1 MIELLWLLAGALGA
15 TLVQRSLRRRAA
27 GSAATGP
34 AAATTTPATSSNTA
48 ATPEIATQTAAPAT
62 PRQHATAGLAPVCGG
77 THPPVAEVPIQAPT
91 HVPEPATRTTPATID
106 AHRIARTLADELAT
120 LLSGVEGRAHHLI
133 EAAPDRTQLPHAA
146 EGLLAAIQRLRV
158 LHSKLVAFSGGR
170 PAEAGATAL
179 EPVLHAVSDELQQQ
193 QLGLE
198 VRRES
203 AAHVPP
209 VGAAPRVVHDALVF
223 LGAALLRA
231 ERGASNLSL
240 ATELCFR
247 DDEPQVQIELALEW
261 AHEPVLCPTPLHDD
275 PAFTLDFE
283 AASQLIAGHGGEL
296 SVHHL
301 PGRSICAVVRWPLA
315 RRGTEVEPTIA
326 DDDGPL
332 SHLAEAPFQRSPFSR
347 DRHGG
352 ALVLESDPA
361 VRALLSQELKAAGRA
376 VFACAD
382 GAAARTFLEATP
394 DRFELLVVDDAQRLD
409 ATDPLAAT
417 IRRVAPNLRILALWR
432 SPNAPSPDWP
442 DLRHV
447 AKPFGVHELRAA
459 LASVLAAG

>member
-1 MIELLWLLAGALGA
+1 VIELLWLLAGAFGA
-15 TLVQRSLRRRAA
+15 LLAQRVLQRANGAPAGRAPLPDAPQVQ
-27 GSAATGP
+27 
-34 AAATTTPATSSNTA
+34 ATTTPS
-48 ATPEIATQTAAPAT
+48 APN
-62 PRQHATAGLAPVCGG
+62 APV
-77 THPPVAEVPIQAPT
+77 PPVPLPPT
-91 HVPEPATRTTPATID
+91 PPPPPLGLD
-106 AHRIARTLADELAT
+106 AHRIAQTLADELAT
-120 LLSGVEGRAHHLI
+120 LLSGVEGRAHNLI

-158 LHSKLVAFSGGR
+158 LHTKLVAFSGDR
-170 PAEAGATAL
+170 HAEPGVTAL
-179 EPVLHAVSDELQQQ
+179 EPLLRGLSDELQVH

-203 AAHVPP
+203 AMHVPP
-209 VGAAPRVVHDALVF
+209 LAASPRIVHDALLF
-223 LGAALLRA
+223 LGAAILRA
-231 ERGASNLSL
+231 ERGANNLSL
-240 ATELCFR
+240 TTELCFR

-261 AHEPVLCPTPLHDD
+261 AREPLPNPTPPHDD

-283 AASQLIAGHGGEL
+283 AANHLIAGHGGEL

-301 PGRSICAVVRWPLA
+301 PGRSICAVVRWPLL
-315 RRGTEVEPTIA
+315 RRDIEVEPANA
-326 DDDGPL
+326 D
-332 SHLAEAPFQRSPFSR
+332 APAVHGETTGNGEPAASATDAPPRHVAPTPR

-394 DRFELLVVDDAQRLD
+394 ERFELLVVDEAQRLD

-417 IRRVAPNLRILALWR
+417 IRRVAPQLRILALWR
-432 SPNAPSPDWP
+432 GPHGPQPEWP
-442 DLRHV
+442 GLQHV

-459 LASVLAAG
+459 LASILTAG

>member
-1 MIELLWLLAGALGA
+1 MIELLWLLAGAFGA
-15 TLVQRSLRRRAA
+15 LLAQRLLRRANGA
-27 GSAATGP
+27 PTATHAISP
-34 AAATTTPATSSNTA
+34 AAPTTLPPNAVPPPAVPAPAPPSPPLTPA
-48 ATPEIATQTAAPAT
+48 PPPA
-62 PRQHATAGLAPVCGG
+62 
-77 THPPVAEVPIQAPT
+77 
-91 HVPEPATRTTPATID
+91 ID
-106 AHRIARTLADELAT
+106 AHRIAHTLADELAT

-146 EGLLAAIQRLRV
+146 EGLLAAIQRLRI

-170 PAEAGATAL
+170 HAEPGVTAL
-179 EPVLHAVSDELQQQ
+179 EPMLRGLSDELQDH

-209 VGAAPRVVHDALVF
+209 LAASPRIVHDALLF
-223 LGAALLRA
+223 LGAAILRA
-231 ERGASNLSL
+231 ERGANNLSL
-240 ATELCFR
+240 TTELCFR

-261 AHEPVLCPTPLHDD
+261 AREPQPCPVPLHDD

-283 AASQLIAGHGGEL
+283 AASHLIAGHGGEL

-315 RRGTEVEPTIA
+315 RRDIEVEPA
-326 DDDGPL
+326 NDDEAAPLAGP
-332 SHLAEAPFQRSPFSR
+332 STATASAMPAPAQPTSL

-394 DRFELLVVDDAQRLD
+394 DRFELLVVDEAQHLD

-417 IRRVAPNLRILALWR
+417 IRRVAPQLRILALWR
-432 SPNAPSPDWP
+432 SPIGPQQDWP
-442 DLRHV
+442 GLQHV

-459 LASVLAAG
+459 LASILTAG

>member
-15 TLVQRSLRRRAA
+15 LLAQRVLRRANGAPASREPAPVT
-27 GSAATGP
+27 ATGP
-34 AAATTTPATSSNTA
+34 ATTNETAPNAPVPPLPPAPPLPPPPPTTP
-48 ATPEIATQTAAPAT
+48 
-62 PRQHATAGLAPVCGG
+62 GL
-77 THPPVAEVPIQAPT
+77 
-91 HVPEPATRTTPATID
+91 D
-106 AHRIARTLADELAT
+106 AHRIAQTLADELAT
-120 LLSGVEGRAHHLI
+120 LLSGVEGRAHNLI

-158 LHSKLVAFSGGR
+158 LHTKLVAFSGGR
-170 PAEAGATAL
+170 HAEPGVTAL
-179 EPVLHAVSDELQQQ
+179 EPLLRGLSDELQVH

-203 AAHVPP
+203 AMHVPP
-209 VGAAPRVVHDALVF
+209 LAASPRIVHDALLF
-223 LGAALLRA
+223 LGAAILRA
-231 ERGASNLSL
+231 ERGANNLTL
-240 ATELCFR
+240 TTELCFR

-261 AHEPVLCPTPLHDD
+261 AREPQPCPTPPHDD

-283 AASQLIAGHGGEL
+283 AASHLIAGQGGEL
-296 SVHHL
+296 SVQHL

-315 RRGTEVEPTIA
+315 RRDTEVEPANGDAPNSEPTAAGEPAASAA
-326 DDDGPL
+326 D
-332 SHLAEAPFQRSPFSR
+332 APPRHVTPTSR

-394 DRFELLVVDDAQRLD
+394 ERFELLVVDEAQRLD

-417 IRRVAPNLRILALWR
+417 IRRVAPQLRILALWR
-432 SPNAPSPDWP
+432 GPLGPQPDWP
-442 DLRHV
+442 GLQHV

-459 LASVLAAG
+459 LASILTAG

>member
-1 MIELLWLLAGALGA
+1 MIELLWLLAGAFGA
-15 TLVQRSLRRRAA
+15 LLAQRVLRRENGAPATTR
-27 GSAATGP
+27 TGP
-34 AAATTTPATSSNTA
+34 A
-48 ATPEIATQTAAPAT
+48 TAAPA
-62 PRQHATAGLAPVCGG
+62 A
-77 THPPVAEVPIQAPT
+77 PPVSAP
-91 HVPEPATRTTPATID
+91 PPAAPPPPTPPTPPSPPPTPLGLD
-106 AHRIARTLADELAT
+106 AHRIAQTLGDELAT

-133 EAAPDRTQLPHAA
+133 EAAPDRTQLPQAA

-158 LHSKLVAFSGGR
+158 LHTKLVAFSGGR
-170 PAEAGATAL
+170 HAEPGVTAL
-179 EPVLHAVSDELQQQ
+179 EPLLRGLSDELQVH

-209 VGAAPRVVHDALVF
+209 LAASPRIVHDALLF
-223 LGAALLRA
+223 LGAAILRA
-231 ERGASNLSL
+231 ERGANNLSL
-240 ATELCFR
+240 TTELCFR

-261 AHEPVLCPTPLHDD
+261 AREPQPCPTPPHDD

-283 AASQLIAGHGGEL
+283 AASHLIAGHGGEL

-315 RRGTEVEPTIA
+315 RRDTEVEPANGDVPSPEGEPAPTTA
-326 DDDGPL
+326 D
-332 SHLAEAPFQRSPFSR
+332 APPPPTSATSR

-394 DRFELLVVDDAQRLD
+394 DRFELLVVDEAQRLD
-409 ATDPLAAT
+409 ASDPLAAT
-417 IRRVAPNLRILALWR
+417 IRRVAPQLRILALWR
-432 SPNAPSPDWP
+432 GPLGPQPEWP
-442 DLRHV
+442 GLQHV

-459 LASVLAAG
+459 LASILTAG

>member
-15 TLVQRSLRRRAA
+15 SLAQRLLRRRSA
-27 GSAATGP
+27 GHGTSAP
-34 AAATTTPATSSNTA
+34 AAAT
-48 ATPEIATQTAAPAT
+48 
-62 PRQHATAGLAPVCGG
+62 
-77 THPPVAEVPIQAPT
+77 PPVADGKAAENAQAP
-91 HVPEPATRTTPATID
+91 VPLVGSAPAADPTPDPAPAPAPALAPPPAPATID
-106 AHRIARTLADELAT
+106 AHRIAHTLADELAT
-120 LLSGVEGRAHHLI
+120 LLSGVKGRAHHLI
-133 EAAPDRTQLPHAA
+133 EAAPDRTQLPLAA
-146 EGLLAAIQRLRV
+146 EGLLAAIQRLRL
-158 LHSKLVAFSGGR
+158 LHSKLLAFSGGR
-170 PAEAGATAL
+170 HVEPGIAAL
-179 EPVLHAVSDELQQQ
+179 DPLLRDLSDELQHQ

-209 VGAAPRVVHDALVF
+209 LAAARHVVHDALLF

-231 ERGASNLSL
+231 ERGANNLSL

-261 AHEPVLCPTPLHDD
+261 AHEPVLCLTPLHDD

-315 RRGTEVEPTIA
+315 RRGTEVEPALA
-326 DDDGPL
+326 DDDATP
-332 SHLAEAPFQRSPFSR
+332 SAAPRASTPSSPIAR

-382 GAAARTFLEATP
+382 GAAACTFLEATP

-417 IRRVAPNLRILALWR
+417 IRRVAPQLRILALWR
-432 SPNAPSPDWP
+432 SPIAPSPDWP
-442 DLRHV
+442 ELRHV

>member
-1 MIELLWLLAGALGA
+1 MIELLCLLAGALGA
-15 TLVQRSLRRRAA
+15 TLVQRLLRRASGA
-27 GSAATGP
+27 NAAT
-34 AAATTTPATSSNTA
+34 AAAQEQVPTPAVASAPNDVEPPAPTPTPPLAAVPAPA
-48 ATPEIATQTAAPAT
+48 ATP
-62 PRQHATAGLAPVCGG
+62 
-77 THPPVAEVPIQAPT
+77 PP
-91 HVPEPATRTTPATID
+91 ID

-146 EGLLAAIQRLRV
+146 EGLLAAIQRLRL

-170 PAEAGATAL
+170 HVEPGVAAL
-179 EPVLHAVSDELQQQ
+179 EPLLRELSDELQHQ

-209 VGAAPRVVHDALVF
+209 LAAAKHVVHDALLF

-231 ERGASNLSL
+231 ERGANNLSL

-315 RRGTEVEPTIA
+315 RRDTEVEPALLEAIA
-326 DDDGPL
+326 TADPV
-332 SHLAEAPFQRSPFSR
+332 ARSATTSSPASL

>member
-1 MIELLWLLAGALGA
+1 VIELLWLLAGAFGA
-15 TLVQRSLRRRAA
+15 LLVQRVLRRANGA
-27 GSAATGP
+27 QASPAPMPAPVPATASPTTTSPTTASPTANPTAPGEP
-34 AAATTTPATSSNTA
+34 ALPPVVPPTPPATT
-48 ATPEIATQTAAPAT
+48 
-62 PRQHATAGLAPVCGG
+62 LAPPA
-77 THPPVAEVPIQAPT
+77 PPPLGL
-91 HVPEPATRTTPATID
+91 D
-106 AHRIARTLADELAT
+106 AHRIAHTLADELAT

-170 PAEAGATAL
+170 HAEPGVTAL
-179 EPVLHAVSDELQQQ
+179 EPLLRGLSDELQVH

-203 AAHVPP
+203 AMHVPP
-209 VGAAPRVVHDALVF
+209 LAASPHIVHDALLF
-223 LGAALLRA
+223 LGAAILRA
-231 ERGASNLSL
+231 ERGANNLTL
-240 ATELCFR
+240 TTELCFR

-261 AHEPVLCPTPLHDD
+261 AREPLPNPTPPHDD

-283 AASQLIAGHGGEL
+283 AANHLIASHGGEL
-296 SVHHL
+296 SVQHL

-315 RRGTEVEPTIA
+315 RRDIEVEPAHGEVPAVRDESSASTA
-326 DDDGPL
+326 DATPR
-332 SHLAEAPFQRSPFSR
+332 HVTQTSR

-394 DRFELLVVDDAQRLD
+394 DRFELLVVDEAQRLD

-417 IRRVAPNLRILALWR
+417 IRRVAPRLRILALWR
-432 SPNAPSPDWP
+432 GPLGPQAEWP
-442 DLRHV
+442 GVQHV

-459 LASVLAAG
+459 LASILTAG

>member
-1 MIELLWLLAGALGA
+1 MASLARLPRPHSLVARVIELLWLLAGAFGA
-15 TLVQRSLRRRAA
+15 LLVQRLLRRPNGAPAGRAPLPDA
-27 GSAATGP
+27 PTVQATAHP
-34 AAATTTPATSSNTA
+34 AALDAPAPPVPLPPTP
-48 ATPEIATQTAAPAT
+48 PPAAP
-62 PRQHATAGLAPVCGG
+62 PGL
-77 THPPVAEVPIQAPT
+77 
-91 HVPEPATRTTPATID
+91 D
-106 AHRIARTLADELAT
+106 AHRIAQTLADELAT
-120 LLSGVEGRAHHLI
+120 LLSGVEGRAHNLI

-158 LHSKLVAFSGGR
+158 LHTKLVAFSGGR
-170 PAEAGATAL
+170 HAEPGVTAL
-179 EPVLHAVSDELQQQ
+179 EPLLSGLSDELQVH

-203 AAHVPP
+203 AMHVPP
-209 VGAAPRVVHDALVF
+209 LAASPRLVHDALLF
-223 LGAALLRA
+223 LGAAILRA
-231 ERGASNLSL
+231 ERGANNLTL
-240 ATELCFR
+240 TTELCFR

-261 AHEPVLCPTPLHDD
+261 AREPLPSPTPPHDD

-283 AASQLIAGHGGEL
+283 AANHLITGHGGEL
-296 SVHHL
+296 SVQHL

-315 RRGTEVEPTIA
+315 RRDIEVEPAHGEIPAVLGESSARTA
-326 DDDGPL
+326 DATPR
-332 SHLAEAPFQRSPFSR
+332 HATPPSR

-394 DRFELLVVDDAQRLD
+394 ERFELLVVDEAQRLD

-417 IRRVAPNLRILALWR
+417 IRRVAPQLRILALWR
-432 SPNAPSPDWP
+432 GPLGSQPEWP
-442 DLRHV
+442 GLQHV
-447 AKPFGVHELRAA
+447 AKPFGLHELRAA
-459 LASVLAAG
+459 LASILTAG